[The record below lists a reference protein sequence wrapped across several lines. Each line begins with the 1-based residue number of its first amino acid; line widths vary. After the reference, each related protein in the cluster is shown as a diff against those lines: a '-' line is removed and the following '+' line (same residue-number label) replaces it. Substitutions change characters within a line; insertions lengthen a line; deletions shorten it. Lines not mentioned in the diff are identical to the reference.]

1 MLRTLKLRFLTP
13 FALSVLILSGC
24 AKKEEYIERPVE
36 IIYND
41 AYDNFKNGSY
51 GKAAP
56 AFEEVERQHPYS
68 LWAIKSQLM
77 AAFSYYADDKYD
89 DAVIILDKF
98 IALRPGDKDIAY
110 AHYLKSI
117 CFYERI
123 SDVGRDQIMT
133 ELSLKSF
140 DELIKRF
147 PDSHYAKDANVKRN
161 LVFDHL
167 AGKEMEIGR
176 FYLNKGQYTAALSRF
191 TRVMNQYQKTT
202 HIEEALYRLVECYL
216 ALGIQTEAKKIAAI
230 LGHNYPSSIWYR
242 NAFDLIKSGNI
253 NPKYEPDSWWARPWK
268 HIL

>member
-1 MLRTLKLRFLTP
+1 MFKPFKLHYISLLIFQT
-13 FALSVLILSGC
+13 LILCGC

-36 IIYND
+36 VIYNE
-41 AYDNFKNGSY
+41 AYTNFKKGSY
-51 GKAAP
+51 AAAAP

-89 DAVIILDKF
+89 EAVNILDKF

-133 ELSLKSF
+133 ELALKSF
-140 DELIKRF
+140 EELIKRF

-176 FYLNKGQYTAALSRF
+176 FYLNKGQYTAALGRF

-202 HIEEALYRLVECYL
+202 HIEE

-230 LGHNYPSSIWYR
+230 LGHNYPASIWYR
-242 NAFDLIKSGNI
+242 NAYDLIRSGNI
-253 NPKYEPDSWWARPWK
+253 NPKYEPASWWSRPWK
-268 HIL
+268 KLL

>member
-1 MLRTLKLRFLTP
+1 MFKPFKLRYINLLIFQT
-13 FALSVLILSGC
+13 LILSGC
-24 AKKEEYIERPVE
+24 ATKEEYIERPVE
-36 IIYND
+36 VIYNE
-41 AYDNFKNGSY
+41 AYANFKNGSY
-51 GKAAP
+51 SKAAP
-56 AFEEVERQHPYS
+56 TFEEVERQHPYS

-89 DAVIILDKF
+89 EAVNILDKF

-110 AHYLKSI
+110 AHYIKSI

-133 ELSLKSF
+133 ELALKSF

-147 PDSHYAKDANVKRN
+147 PNTGYAKDANVKRN

-176 FYLNKGQYTAALSRF
+176 FYLKKGQYTAALGRF
-191 TRVMNQYQKTT
+191 TRVMNQYQQTT

-216 ALGIQTEAKKIAAI
+216 ALGIQPEAKKVAAV
-230 LGHNYPSSIWYR
+230 LGFNYPSSVWYR
-242 NAFDLIKSGNI
+242 NAYDLIKSGNI
-253 NPKYEPDSWWARPWK
+253 NPKFEPASWWSRPWK